1 MQDKIKITL
10 GGIEKLI
17 SPAVLNQWQSMGWKE
32 IKAEEPQVQVA
43 PATKKTV
50 KPKPAVDEEVGTEDI
65 KGE

>member
-10 GGIEKLI
+10 SGVEKLI
-17 SPAVLNQWQSMGWKE
+17 SPAVLNQWLSMGWTE
-32 IKAEEPQVQVA
+32 IQAEEPK
-43 PATKKTV
+43 KKTV